1 MKAGRIDKPIV
12 AIDVGTTKICVL
24 IAQAVDGNTFHLL
37 GMGTAPSEGLAK
49 GVVVDVGRTV
59 ASIKQAVAEAE
70 LVSGISINSACIG
83 ISGSHVQSRTSQGMV
98 AVKRGEI
105 GTADIAQVIAAARA
119 VSIPEGQQ
127 ILQVVAQYFVIDGEQ
142 RIQDPLGMYGVR
154 LEVQV
159 HIITGS
165 IACVHNLVR
174 CCELAG
180 VQVSDIV
187 LEQLASAKA
196 VLNDD
201 ERMLGVAL
209 VDIGGGTSDIALYY
223 NNAIMHTNVIAVAG
237 NHFTRDVAIG
247 LQTSL
252 KDAEEYK
259 RKYGSV
265 LLSDITASNLFDV
278 IHIDGT
284 QLRQVEQKQLQEILY
299 ARAYELLHLIKAD
312 LRVAVA
318 SQSAGGLVLTGGGAL
333 LNGFDQLAQAQLHI
347 PARIGR
353 PQVNAQQ
360 KGILDS
366 PAYATAYGLLLH
378 AMQNHDTASY
388 SQQHGPMVMR
398 IMHRMRSWVADF
410 F

>member
-12 AIDVGTTKICVL
+12 AIDIGTTKICVL
-24 IAQAVDGNTFHLL
+24 VAQPIDGTTFHLL
-37 GMGTAPSEGLAK
+37 GMGTAPSDGLAK
-49 GVVVDVGRTV
+49 GIVVDVGRTV

-70 LVSGISINSACIG
+70 LVSGISITNACIG
-83 ISGSHVQSRTSQGMV
+83 ISGSHIQSRTSQGMV
-98 AVKRGEI
+98 AIKRGEI
-105 GTADIAQVIAAARA
+105 GSADIAQVLAAARA
-119 VSIPEGQQ
+119 VSVHEGQQ
-127 ILQVVAQYFVIDGEQ
+127 ILQVVPQYFIIDGEQ
-142 RIQDPLGMYGVR
+142 RVQDPLGMYGVR
-154 LEVQV
+154 LEAQV
-159 HIITGS
+159 HIISGS

-180 VQVSDIV
+180 VHVSDIV

-196 VLNDD
+196 VLNND

-223 NNAIMHTNVIAVAG
+223 NNAIMHTNVIPVAG

-259 RKYGSV
+259 HLYGSV
-265 LLSDITASNLFDV
+265 ILSNESVHASFDV
-278 IHIDGT
+278 QHIDGA
-284 QLRQVEQKQLQEILY
+284 QLRQVEQQQLQAILY
-299 ARAYELLHLIKAD
+299 ARAYELIQLIKHD
-312 LRVAVA
+312 LQLAVA
-318 SQSAGGLVLTGGGAL
+318 WQNAGGLVLTGGGAL
-333 LNGFDQLAQAQLHI
+333 LNGLDVLAQTHLHI

-353 PQVNAQQ
+353 PHVSAQQ
-360 KGILDS
+360 QSILES

-378 AMQNHDTASY
+378 ALQNHDTASY